1 MLKIEKVKWLGK
13 CKRHPMFD
21 PEAGGIGAIKGGCP
35 RCLELQAIFVSNQ
48 HTLQLM
54 RAFAPIPEQRGNP
67 ADPDPDR
74 QQDLFASLPPQRAA
88 KPDSQV
94 PSNTRQNEPFCRVW
108 STPMS
113 PGGIVAIRKIPTVLQ
128 GRVAWKHGLAT
139 VDVIAPSKSA
149 DPCRT

>member
-54 RAFAPIPEQRGNP
+54 RNFAPIPGQRRSP
-67 ADPDPDR
+67 ADPGPDR
-74 QQDLFASLPPQRAA
+74 QQDLFASLPVPESRRA
-88 KPDSQV
+88 
-94 PSNTRQNEPFCRVW
+94 
-108 STPMS
+108 
-113 PGGIVAIRKIPTVLQ
+113 
-128 GRVAWKHGLAT
+128 
-139 VDVIAPSKSA
+139 
-149 DPCRT
+149 